1 MEAALPTSKEMRRL
15 DAKWQTA
22 NGWPLWLEW
31 IEINGIR
38 GWSGQRISFG
48 FPIVAIVGENGSGK
62 SSILQASACAYQNS
76 GAGGVTWFP
85 TEFFPETAW
94 DRLQNVRLTF
104 AYRQG
109 ADHLSGSVRKP
120 TTRWLGQPDRPD
132 RRVSYIDLSRLQ
144 PVGTRVGYAR
154 IAKNRHLEASS
165 IPFSEHQVA
174 RLSQIMGREYDN
186 ARMAFS
192 DIDSNREIPV
202 LSKAGHLYS
211 GFHQGSGETTIAELL
226 RAQLPQY
233 GLVRNR

>member
-1 MEAALPTSKEMRRL
+1 LRLSKF
-15 DAKWQTA
+15 
-22 NGWPLWLEW
+22 
-31 IEINGIR
+31 
-38 GWSGQRISFG
+38 S
-48 FPIVAIVGENGSGK
+48 
-62 SSILQASACAYQNS
+62 
-76 GAGGVTWFP
+76 GVTWFP

-211 GFHQGSGETTIAELL
+211 GYHQGAGETTIAELL

-233 GLVRNR
+233 GLVLIDEVESSLHPRAQRRLIRDLAVAARERECQIIVSTHSPYILEELPLNAFTYLKRVVGRKL